1 MKVSSFFI
9 VGAIVFLVA
18 PILFSAPRVK
28 EIVASGNDYFSEDE
42 LKKALNIE
50 AGEQFS
56 SALSDTIM
64 HRLNRLYEGEGFL
77 DARFSDSVSFSI
89 DSSEITV
96 FLQISEGKQT
106 ILASVILSGVDSCD
120 SSVVMNRL
128 LPLFGKPYRK
138 NELAI
143 MLDDIISCME
153 NRGYP
158 FACIAVDSARF
169 DDGRVFIFG
178 RFSTGELVRLDFLD
192 VRGLTRTRHWVVEK
206 QFLFRRGELFQK
218 EKVKRQLSRVNR
230 KGTVYVSGYE
240 IAVHPDGKYGLT
252 LLVREAQTNFVLAS
266 LGFGEELFGS
276 ADLNFRNLF
285 GTGRIFSLH
294 WEKTGE
300 DRTVLKLHYTEPFV
314 LGMLSVSPRYLFE
327 KMRGRYL
334 KRSFGAGVGY
344 PVSSA
349 FEIEGGYEHS
359 TIEYEQASAI
369 YMNSVELLGSF
380 DTRGASF
387 LPKRGEGVSFSV
399 RGSRAEKTDFL
410 RTKLSFD
417 GFFPLA
423 EKNVI
428 HNRILFDR
436 IFSKDEIPE
445 SELIRFGGANLL
457 RGYKQEQFE
466 AESLLFGTLE
476 YRLFLDRRTALV
488 LFSDA
493 AYSQQFFA
501 SYGAGVRLIVPFG
514 GLGVDYAVPQEGN
527 LLSGKVHFIY
537 QNRF

>member
-9 VGAIVFLVA
+9 VGAIAFLVA

-28 EIVASGNDYFSEDE
+28 EIVASGNDYFPEDE
-42 LKKALNIE
+42 LREALNIE
-50 AGEQFS
+50 TGEEFS
-56 SALSDTIM
+56 PALIDTVM

-77 DARFSDSVSFSI
+77 DARFSDSVSFST
-89 DSSEITV
+89 DSSEVTV

-106 ILASVILSGVDSCD
+106 ILTSVILSGVDSCD

-128 LPLFGKPYRK
+128 LPLFGRPYRK
-138 NELAI
+138 DELAVAF
-143 MLDDIISCME
+143 DGIISCME

-158 FACIAVDSARF
+158 FACIVVDSAHF
-169 DDGRVFIFG
+169 DDGKVLIFG
-178 RFSTGELVRLDFLD
+178 KFSTGELVRLDFLD
-192 VRGLTRTRHWVVEK
+192 VQGLTRTHRWVVEK
-206 QFLFRRGELFQK
+206 QFLFRRGELFRR
-218 EKVKRQLSRVNR
+218 EKVERQLSRVNR

-240 IAVHPDGKYGLT
+240 IAVHPDGEYGLT
-252 LLVREAQTNFVLAS
+252 LLVREAQTNFVLAN

-285 GTGRIFSLH
+285 GTGRIFSLL
-294 WEKTGE
+294 WEKTGG

-327 KMRGRYL
+327 KTKGRYL
-334 KRSFGAGVGY
+334 KRSFGIGVGY

-359 TIEYEQASAI
+359 TIEYEQASAVC
-369 YMNSVELLGSF
+369 MNSVELLGSF
-380 DTRGASF
+380 DAIEASF
-387 LPKRGEGVSFSV
+387 LPRRGEELSISV

-410 RTKLSFD
+410 RTKLSFN

-466 AESLLFGTLE
+466 TESLLFGTLE
-476 YRLFLDRRTALV
+476 YRLLLDRKTALV

-501 SYGAGVRLIVPFG
+501 SYGIGVRLVAPFG

-527 LLSGKVHFIY
+527 LLSGKVHFVY